1 MHLRS
6 LAPARDVDILELAEA
21 VEALESLVRRLETA
35 VAAKSATSAP
45 PKRLAIKSS
54 GHILLLSP
62 SEIEW
67 VEAARNYVR
76 LHFGES
82 SHLLRETMTGV
93 EVKLPKEHFVRI
105 HRSIIVNAEAV
116 RRIVPRPHGDFL
128 VVVKSGKELPMSRG
142 YRERLGEVL
151 RIQV

>member
-6 LAPARDVDILELAEA
+6 IAPARDLDVLDLADA
-21 VEALESLVRRLETA
+21 VEALQGLVRRLETA
-35 VAAKSATSAP
+35 VTAQSATSSP
-45 PKRLAIKSS
+45 PRRLAIRSG
-54 GHILLLSP
+54 GHILLVSP

-76 LHFGES
+76 LHFGDS

-93 EVKLPKEHFVRI
+93 EVKLPKECFVRI

-116 RRIVPRPHGDFL
+116 REIAPRPHGDFL

-142 YRERLGEVL
+142 FREKLGQAL
-151 RIQV
+151 RIQL